1 MKSSFRISGLT
12 AIALLACASLAAAP
26 LSHTERFVRDFPME
40 IGGSLWI
47 ENPIGNVD
55 VVGSDQL
62 GISVSVVKVVAA
74 PEAASLKEGR
84 EQTQI
89 LLEGDNKTRVI
100 RTVVT
105 GTRES
110 KWKSNV
116 AYVIRV
122 PRASQVHVKGNMG
135 EHIKVSN
142 IASTVTVKNT
152 NGDITLE
159 GVSGAV
165 TIDSANGDIH
175 FLSDAKPTQPVQ
187 LTTINGGIEVQ
198 VAGESNLD
206 WIAQSIKGDFRTNLP
221 VRGRISGQAFRGIVN
236 QPGGPAMTTTAL
248 MGNIFLLSRGG
259 SQDEIRSV
267 RAAAAQRTA
276 QSPNQV
282 RISPVPAQQPP
293 TGTYSETIQTPLVQG
308 TFMYATN
315 YGNFHIGEVRG
326 FVSIQTGAGQVTL
339 GTVTG
344 DVSVRSGGG
353 PLDLSDIF
361 GNLSARTEAG
371 EVLVRSAR
379 KGGELST
386 GGGTLRV
393 IYSAGPLSLHNSG
406 GDIVVN
412 QAASSID
419 ADTRSGDLLLT
430 MDPRL
435 KTQRVTAKTTKGNI
449 ILNLGARF
457 GAEIDATVLTTQEDA
472 VGIHSDFPGLTVK
485 RDQFNGKTRVRA
497 TGKIGGG
504 GEKVELFAEDG
515 EIQIGQQG
523 LSR

>member
-12 AIALLACASLAAAP
+12 AIALLACATLAAAP

-62 GISVSVVKVVAA
+62 GISVSVVKIVAA

-159 GVSGAV
+159 GVGGAV
-165 TIDSANGDIH
+165 TVDSANGDIH
-175 FLSDAKPTQPVQ
+175 FISDTKPTQPVQ
-187 LTTINGGIEVQ
+187 LTTINGAIEVQ

-221 VRGRISGQAFRGIVN
+221 VRGRVSGQAFRGIVN

-259 SQDEIRSV
+259 SQDDIRSI
-267 RAAAAQRTA
+267 RAAATRPA
-276 QSPNQV
+276 QSAV
-282 RISPVPAQQPP
+282 RISPVQQAP

-308 TFMYATN
+308 NFMYATN

-353 PLDLSDIF
+353 PLELSDIF

-393 IYSAGPLSLHNSG
+393 IYSAGPLSLHNGG

-412 QAASSID
+412 QAGSSVD
-419 ADTRSGDLLLT
+419 ADTRSGDLSLT

-449 ILNLGARF
+449 LLNLGARF
-457 GAEIDATVLTTQEDA
+457 GAEIDVTVLTTQEDA

-504 GEKVELFAEDG
+504 GEKIELFAEDG

-523 LSR
+523 LTR

>member
-12 AIALLACASLAAAP
+12 AIALLACVSLAAAP

-165 TIDSANGDIH
+165 TVDSANGDIH

-221 VRGRISGQAFRGIVN
+221 VRGRVSGQAFRGIVN
-236 QPGGPAMTTTAL
+236 QPGGPSMTTTAL

-259 SQDEIRSV
+259 SQDDIRSIRV
-267 RAAAAQRTA
+267 AATRPAQNA
-276 QSPNQV
+276 V
-282 RISPVPAQQPP
+282 RISPVQQQAP

-308 TFMYATN
+308 NFMYATN

-379 KGGELST
+379 KGGELAT

-393 IYSAGPLSLHNSG
+393 IYSAGPLALHNGG

-435 KTQRVTAKTTKGNI
+435 KTQHVTAKTTKGNI

>member
-1 MKSSFRISGLT
+1 MRASFRIGGLA
-12 AIALLACASLAAAP
+12 AIALLACGALVAAP

-40 IGGSLWI
+40 AGGSLWI
-47 ENPIGNVD
+47 ENPVGNVD
-55 VVGSDQL
+55 VVGSDQQ
-62 GISVSVVKVVAA
+62 GVSVSVVKVVGA
-74 PEAASLKEGR
+74 PDAGSLKEGR

-89 LLEGDNKTRVI
+89 LMEGDNKTRVI
-100 RTVVT
+100 RTVIT
-105 GTRES
+105 GTHES

-122 PRASQVHVKGNMG
+122 PRASQVHVKGSMG
-135 EHIKVSN
+135 EHIRISN

-159 GVSGAV
+159 GVGGAATV
-165 TIDSANGDIH
+165 DSANGDIH
-175 FLSDAKPTQPVQ
+175 FLSDAKPSQPVQ

-198 VAGESNLD
+198 VSGESNLD

-221 VRGRISGQAFRGIVN
+221 VRGRISGNAFRGLVN
-236 QPGGPAMTTTAL
+236 NAGGPSMTTTAL

-259 SQDEIRSV
+259 SQDDIRSV
-267 RAAAAQRTA
+267 RMAARPT
-276 QSPNQV
+276 PNPI
-282 RISPVPAQQPP
+282 RISPVQANQNIAA
-293 TGTYSETIQTPLVQG
+293 YSETIQTPLVQG
-308 TFMYATN
+308 NFMYATN

-344 DVSVRSGGG
+344 DCSVRSGGG

-361 GNLSARTEAG
+361 GTISARTEAG

-379 KGGELST
+379 KGGEIGT
-386 GGGTLRV
+386 GAGTLRV
-393 IYSAGPLSLHNSG
+393 IYSAGPLSLHNGG
-406 GDIVVN
+406 GDIIVN
-412 QAASSID
+412 QAASSVD
-419 ADTRSGDLLLT
+419 AETRSGDLSLT

-435 KTQRVTAKTTKGNI
+435 HTQHINAKTTKGNI
-449 ILNLGARF
+449 ILNFGPRF
-457 GAEIDATVLTTQEDA
+457 GADIDATVLTTQEDA
-472 VGIHSDFPGLTVK
+472 VGIHADFTGLTVK
-485 RDQFNGKTRVRA
+485 RDQVNGKTRVHA

-515 EIQIGQQG
+515 EIQIGQPG
-523 LSR
+523 ASR

>member
-1 MKSSFRISGLT
+1 MNASFRISGLT
-12 AIALLACASLAAAP
+12 AAALLACASLVAAP
-26 LSHTERFVRDFPME
+26 VSHTERFVRDFPME
-40 IGGSLWI
+40 AGGSLWI

-55 VVGSDQL
+55 VVGSDQQ

-74 PEAASLKEGR
+74 PESASLKEGR

-89 LLEGDNKTRVI
+89 LMEGDNKTRVI
-100 RTVVT
+100 RTVIT
-105 GTRES
+105 GTHAS

-122 PRASQVHVKGNMG
+122 PHASQVHVNGNMG
-135 EHIKVSN
+135 EHIKITN
-142 IASTVTVKNT
+142 IASTVTVKNV

-159 GVSGAV
+159 GVNGAV
-165 TIDSANGDIH
+165 TVDSANGDIH
-175 FLSDAKPTQPVQ
+175 FINDARPTQPVQ

-221 VRGRISGQAFRGIVN
+221 VRGRISGQAFRGTVN
-236 QPGGPAMTTTAL
+236 SAGGPSMTTTAL

-259 SQDEIRSV
+259 SQEDIRSIRQAV
-267 RAAAAQRTA
+267 KPV
-276 QSPNQV
+276 PNPV
-282 RISPVPAQQPP
+282 RISPVTPLQNPSAA
-293 TGTYSETIQTPLVQG
+293 YSETIQTPLVQG
-308 TFMYATN
+308 NFMYATN

-344 DVSVRSGGG
+344 DCSVRSGGG

-371 EVLVRSAR
+371 EVIVRSAR
-379 KGGELST
+379 KGGELAT

-393 IYSAGPLSLHNSG
+393 IYSGGPLSLHNGG

-419 ADTRSGDLLLT
+419 ADTRSGDLSLT

-435 KTQRVTAKTTKGNI
+435 HTQHVNARTTKGNI
-449 ILNLGARF
+449 LLSLGARF
-457 GAEIDATVLTTQEDA
+457 GADVDVTVLTTQEDA
-472 VGIHSDFPGLTVK
+472 VGIHTDFAGLTVK
-485 RDQFNGKTRVRA
+485 RDRFNGKTRIRA

-504 GEKVELFAEDG
+504 GEKIELYAEDG
-515 EIQIGQQG
+515 EVQITQQG
-523 LSR
+523 NTR